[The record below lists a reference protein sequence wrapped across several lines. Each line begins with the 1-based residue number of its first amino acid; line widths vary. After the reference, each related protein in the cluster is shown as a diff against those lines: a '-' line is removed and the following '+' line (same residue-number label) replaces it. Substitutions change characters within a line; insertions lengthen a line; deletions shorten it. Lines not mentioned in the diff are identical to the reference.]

1 MTLEIQVLT
10 WDRYRNVARLNR
22 LMEYQLSLL
31 ENWISNSNIYILNI
45 EKYKKKKFE
54 IITEF
59 QNWRFNTIN
68 IYILLE
74 STPVKHHI
82 VLF

>member
-1 MTLEIQVLT
+1 LEIQVLT
-10 WDRYRNVARLNR
+10 WDRYRNVAGLNR
-22 LMEYQLSLL
+22 LMEYQPSLL

-45 EKYKKKKFE
+45 EKYKKKFE

-68 IYILLE
+68 IFIPLE

>member
-10 WDRYRNVARLNR
+10 WDRYRNVAGLNR
-22 LMEYQLSLL
+22 LMEYQPSLL

-45 EKYKKKKFE
+45 EKYKKKFE

-68 IYILLE
+68 IFIPLE